1 MLLRSL
7 SGVLGFCWLCLL
19 PLAPLYGQSGGSVP
33 SPGYMLRSETRTVL
47 TDVTV
52 ADRDGNPMRGLKA
65 SAFHIFDDDRP
76 QDLASFEEHTVG
88 DSGGL
93 APVRASVPGV
103 YSNDLVRHPPPV
115 MNVVLLD
122 TTNLPIQDQM
132 YLRYQLTKFLQA
144 LKPGESLAVY
154 VRNGPMVLQLQEF
167 TADHALLAAALHRAL
182 PRFMPPGREYLS
194 DAGTLHQMAVY
205 LNQLPGR
212 KNILWFSGGSSA
224 FLLAGGSGALDM
236 TVVTP
241 DMRPF
246 YDELEAS
253 RIAVYPIDARGLT
266 IAGGRTMAAQHMMM
280 SEAAEST
287 GGQAF
292 YSNNGLAQIATHV
305 VETDGGFYSLTYSPL
320 DFRYD
325 NKWHKVRVVVD
336 GNGYR
341 LSYRRGYFA
350 DGSNGDAAAAKL
362 RAHLLEDGTTE
373 QRREERDAP
382 IVFAARVVPGAVVSP
397 SGIAG
402 GALSA
407 GTPKRGTTPLTI
419 RYYVPADS
427 LTRKT
432 SNGRQSVVVGVV
444 LMAFDHNGEIVD
456 RVADQFTLGLNEEAL
471 RLQPH
476 ASVPLQEQIALKKGD
491 FYLYLT
497 VWDMTSGHMGT
508 LEIPVQMPLPAKETE
523 AAIVP

>member
-1 MLLRSL
+1 MPLRSL
-7 SGVLGFCWLCLL
+7 SGVLCFCWLCLL
-19 PLAPLYGQSGGSVP
+19 ALAPLDGQSGGSAP
-33 SPGYMLRSETRTVL
+33 SPGYTLRSETRSVL

-52 ADRDGNPMRGLKA
+52 TDRDGNPVRGLKA

-76 QDLASFEEHTVG
+76 QDLASFEEHTAG
-88 DSGGL
+88 DTAAS

-103 YSNDLVRHPPPV
+103 YSNDLVRHPPPLL
-115 MNVVLLD
+115 NVLLLD

-132 YLRYQLTKFLQA
+132 YLRYQLTKFLQT

-154 VRNGPMVLQLQEF
+154 ARNGPMVLQLQEF
-167 TADHALLAAALHRAL
+167 TADHALLAAAIHRAL

-224 FLLAGGSGALDM
+224 FLLAGGIGALDM

-266 IAGGRTMAAQHMMM
+266 VASGRAMIGQHTMM

-305 VETDGGFYSLTYSPL
+305 VETDGGFYSLTYSPHG
-320 DFRYD
+320 FQYD
-325 NKWHKVRVVVD
+325 NNWHKVRVVVD

-350 DGSNGDAAAAKL
+350 DGSNGDPAAAKL

-373 QRREERDAP
+373 QRRLERDVP
-382 IVFAARVVPGAVVSP
+382 IVFAARVVPGAVVSSP
-397 SGIAG
+397 RIAG
-402 GALSA
+402 DALSVS
-407 GTPKRGTTPLTI
+407 TPKRGTTPLTI

-427 LTRKT
+427 LTRKMID
-432 SNGRQSVVVGVV
+432 GRQRVVIGLV

-456 RVADQFTLGLNEEAL
+456 RVGDQFTLGLNEEAL
-471 RLQPH
+471 RSTPH
-476 ASVPLQEQIALKKGD
+476 ASVPLQEQIALKKGN

-508 LEIPVQMPLPAKETE
+508 LEMPVRMPLPAKETE